1 MKSAENIRF
10 FSKIMLVIDIISVVI
25 VGFGVLAG
33 RDNGVYD
40 GEGDPLTGLIIWGV
54 GIVGA
59 LLIYW
64 ILQGFADIID
74 NTYTTAQKSGKKK
87 EDQSYG
93 SAEWLIKASQEDKK
107 SYADNLLKRGL
118 ISRDEYEKMLGK
130 E

>member
-1 MKSAENIRF
+1 MKSAENIRL

-25 VGFGVLAG
+25 VGFGVLVG
-33 RDNGVYD
+33 RDNGLYY
-40 GEGDPLTGLIIWGV
+40 EKGDPLTGLIIWGV

-74 NTYTTAQKSGKKK
+74 NTYATKNNTGGKK
-87 EDQSYG
+87 EDRSYG
-93 SAEWLIKASQEDKK
+93 SAEWLLKATTEEKK
-107 SYADNLLKRGL
+107 TYADNLLKRGL